1 MKNQKILA
9 LALATTLAGGLGALT
24 ACGSSDGTTN
34 DAKPN
39 ASVSSPAQETPSTA
53 ETPAASTTPDSPE
66 DLTLAPGA
74 AGPVRVGMSKAE
86 VAATGL
92 FEKDTATGV
101 EGCPVHEL
109 AWAKPFSDTF
119 DVQALKNGEVASIGV
134 HKAGPATA
142 SGLGVGSTLAEVLT
156 ANAGAKAV
164 EAGYGQTGVLVR
176 DAATNGWI
184 GFLFD
189 AELSDVKNTDTVS
202 FIELTEGEKPS
213 LMRDG
218 C

>member
-1 MKNQKILA
+1 MKKQKIVA

-24 ACGSSDGTTN
+24 ACGSDGTTN

-39 ASVSSPAQETPSTA
+39 ASVSSPAEESPATPETPTA
-53 ETPAASTTPDSPE
+53 SATPDSPA

-92 FEKDTATGV
+92 FGNDTATGV
-101 EGCPVHEL
+101 EGCPVHGL
-109 AWAKPFSDTF
+109 TWIKPFSDTF

-134 HKAGPATA
+134 RKAGPTTA
-142 SGLGVGSTLAEVLT
+142 SGLGIGSTLAEVLA
-156 ANAGAKAV
+156 ANAGAKTV

-189 AELSDVKNTDTVS
+189 ADLKDVKNTDPVS